1 MSKFRN
7 YIKRRIIKYI
17 KSIDDIKNNTP
28 IEEYMEILNN
38 LKHE

>member
-1 MSKFRN
+1 MSNFKN

-17 KSIDDIKNNTP
+17 KSIDDIKDNTS
-28 IEEYMEILNN
+28 IEEYMRILNN

>member
-17 KSIDDIKNNTP
+17 KSIDDIKDNTP
-28 IEEYMEILNN
+28 IEEYMKVFNK
-38 LKHE
+38 LKYE